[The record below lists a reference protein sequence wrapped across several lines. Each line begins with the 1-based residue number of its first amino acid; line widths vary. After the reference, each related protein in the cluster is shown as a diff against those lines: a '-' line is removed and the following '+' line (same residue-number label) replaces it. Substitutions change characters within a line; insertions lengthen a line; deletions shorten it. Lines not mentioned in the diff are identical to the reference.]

1 MSCIYKG
8 ILKQFTGL
16 HGTFS
21 GIALSDTEALLDL
34 SSFSRRTNWCAEREY
49 AQSHRRNWLT
59 LTSGHILSSLCQ
71 SEELNTIF

>member
-8 ILKQFTGL
+8 ILKQFMGL
-16 HGTFS
+16 YGTFS
-21 GIALSDTEALLDL
+21 GIAWSDTEALLDL
-34 SSFSRRTNWCAEREY
+34 SLFFQKNKLVCREGICPK
-49 AQSHRRNWLT
+49 NWLT